1 MVYLNNKLLE
11 NLKEDFKNE
20 SNNITWLNEKENKT
34 KDDFLEK

>member
-34 KDDFLEK
+34 KDDFL